1 MAQIQWF
8 PGHMAKAKREIADKI
23 KLIDIVVELVDA
35 RAPYSSK
42 NPLFNSVVNNKP
54 RLIVMTKEDL
64 ADDKLTQKW
73 IDFYKSKGY
82 YAISVNLK
90 QFNEYKKIIQV
101 CKEILKDKMA
111 REAKKGLKPRAMRA
125 MVLGIPNVGK
135 STLISVVSQAKP
147 VIADYHF
154 TTITPVLGVV
164 RMHEDSSFVIADIPG
179 LIEGA
184 GEGLGLGHQ
193 FLRHVE
199 RCRLLVHVV
208 DVSGSEGRSPTKD
221 FEIINRELKKFNED
235 LAEKPMIVAGNKCDL
250 ATDEQVEKF
259 RNYVEAKG
267 YKFFPIMA
275 PIKHGVDVLMQYIEA
290 QLAKLPPITIYEVE
304 QLPKDLFEKNSD
316 VIDVKNQDGTYF
328 VTGDKVLRLVQSV
341 NFDDYESL
349 QYFQKMLGTL
359 GVSEALQNA
368 GIKEGDTV
376 NIYDFEFE
384 FVE

>member
-82 YAISVNLK
+82 YAMSVNLK

-135 STLISVVSQAKP
+135 STFINRLAKRKATVTGNKP
-147 VIADYHF
+147 
-154 TTITPVLGVV
+154 GVTKAQQ
-164 RMHEDSSFVIADIPG
+164 IIK
-179 LIEGA
+179 
-184 GEGLGLGHQ
+184 
-193 FLRHVE
+193 
-199 RCRLLVHVV
+199 V
-208 DVSGSEGRSPTKD
+208 DKD
-221 FEIINRELKKFNED
+221 FELFDTPGVLWPKFDDLNVARNIALIGSIKQDILPLDELFIYAVNYLETHYANIVCNRYNIIID
-235 LAEKPMIVAGNKCDL
+235 LN
-250 ATDEQVEKF
+250 TDWVEKA
-259 RNYVEAKG
+259 YDDIAKNRKIKPVRG
-267 YKFFPIMA
+267 YTDYDRVMEVFFNDIFDGNMGK
-275 PIKHGVDVLMQYIEA
+275 ITWE
-290 QLAKLPPITIYEVE
+290 LP
-304 QLPKDLFEKNSD
+304 N
-316 VIDVKNQDGTYF
+316 
-328 VTGDKVLRLVQSV
+328 
-341 NFDDYESL
+341 
-349 QYFQKMLGTL
+349 GTL
-359 GVSEALQNA
+359 
-368 GIKEGDTV
+368 
-376 NIYDFEFE
+376 
-384 FVE
+384 